1 MDIPEHDDFVP
12 AGLVSLDQMVR
23 RTAEH
28 RYGPGWTGT
37 LKVEDTLHLPGGKF
51 NVTIE
56 EPSFR
61 RREEVEELIRVAAE
75 NGALLI
81 HFADGQ
87 RPPQWYWRSD
97 QGQASIERGRFVFRY
112 SGILPRY
119 DDKPLFAGQM
129 NFERWL
135 ATVPKHEATASESR
149 PEAVVLQGRQAPKQE
164 LVAQALEALYGERN
178 KWPKASKQILD
189 QVDMWLRARGL
200 RPVSI
205 FTLRRTVR
213 PK

>member
-1 MDIPEHDDFVP
+1 MDIPEHDDSVP

-23 RTAEH
+23 RTADH
-28 RYGPGWTGT
+28 RYGPGWMGT
-37 LKVEDTLHLPGGKF
+37 FKVEDTLHLPGGRF

-87 RPPQWYWRSD
+87 RPPLWYWRSD
-97 QGQASIERGRFVFRY
+97 PGLASIQRGYFVARY
-112 SGILPRY
+112 SGILPDY

-129 NFERWL
+129 NFARWL
-135 ATVPKHEATASESR
+135 AAVPKDEATASASS
-149 PEAVVLQGRQAPKQE
+149 PEAVFQGRRAPKRE
-164 LVAQALEALYGERN
+164 LVAEALEALYGERN
-178 KWPKASKQILD
+178 KWRKASKQILA
-189 QVDMWLRARGL
+189 QVNNWLTAQGL
-200 RPVSI
+200 SPVSI
-205 FTLRRTVR
+205 FTLRRTIR
-213 PK
+213 RK